1 MKMRTEK
8 LLIRSIQSDDW
19 SSIQRIWEDQKRSE
33 YARFD
38 RPNDTESNA
47 VRQRL
52 EKWAS
57 FADSMEHLFFAVC
70 LNEILIGYA
79 AFHMRED
86 GCEMGYC
93 FHSDYHGKGYAR
105 ESLSALILYILMLHP
120 GMAITAGTALENLPS
135 VKLLQTLGFRR
146 IGTER
151 VSFYKDA
158 DGQDIFFEGGI
169 FKLDWHRGI
178 AQKP

>member
-1 MKMRTEK
+1 MKMRTER

-38 RPNDTESNA
+38 RPHDTESNA
-47 VRQRL
+47 VRQRI

-79 AFHMRED
+79 AFHMQED
-86 GCEMGYC
+86 GCETGYC
-93 FHSDYHGKGYAR
+93 FHSDFHGKGYAR

-120 GMAITAGTALENLPS
+120 GTAITAGTALENLPS

-169 FKLDWHRGI
+169 FKLDWHRVI
-178 AQKP
+178 AQKQ

>member
-1 MKMRTEK
+1 MT
-8 LLIRSIQSDDW
+8 QSPMLFVKE
-19 SSIQRIWEDQKRSE
+19 SKNG
-33 YARFD
+33 
-38 RPNDTESNA
+38 RPSP
-47 VRQRL
+47 
-52 EKWAS
+52 
-57 FADSMEHLFFAVC
+57 DSMEHLFFAVC

-120 GMAITAGTALENLPS
+120 GTAITAGTALENLPS
-135 VKLLQTLGFRR
+135 VKLLQALGFCQ

-158 DGQDIFFEGGI
+158 DGRDIFFEGGI
-169 FKLDWHRGI
+169 FKIGRARGGSRAARI
-178 AQKP
+178 IWRRRRPDGGKYGKAV